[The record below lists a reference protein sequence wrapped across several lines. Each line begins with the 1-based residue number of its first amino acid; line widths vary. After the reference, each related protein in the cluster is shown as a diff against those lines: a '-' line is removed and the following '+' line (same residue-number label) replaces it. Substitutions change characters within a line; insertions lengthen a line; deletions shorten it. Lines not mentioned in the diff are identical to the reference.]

1 MLGSVVEGGSTI
13 TFRMLERSDFVD
25 EQELAAFDFIKQH
38 YRAYGELPLI
48 ETIEEECDLA
58 IPETPEHVDYY
69 LQKLHDRT
77 VYNGVREEFSVL
89 RDSLKNVDVT
99 GMMTSARNISRICTP
114 YTGQQAEIMTLAEAR
129 RLVKEAYRHNHAN
142 IGLTGIPTGHRY
154 LNEETG
160 GYQNGDLIVW
170 VARPGVGKSLAPNT
184 KVIKH
189 NGSITEVQ
197 NIRAGDMLLGPDS
210 KPRKVLGVH
219 KGREEMFRVTP
230 VKGES
235 WECNRSHILSLRMS
249 SDNGNVYRKGQI
261 INLTIDEYLATNKK
275 FKHHAK
281 LWRTGVEFPQRGY
294 TVDPYIVGL
303 WIGDGEKT
311 APVFATPDKEVVSYL
326 RQYAALH
333 GYAISQYEKREGH
346 CPRFAVVGF
355 AEGFSSLRHHLL
367 NECVVGGEKRIPTEY
382 LVNSRRVRLDI
393 LAGLLDTDGYMVN
406 SMYEITTKY
415 GGLKDDIL
423 YIARSLGLAAYASP
437 KVGRI
442 SSSGFEGDYWR
453 ITISGDC
460 SVIPCKVL
468 RKQAP
473 SRLQKKNALHTG
485 FTLESVGEGEFF
497 GVELGQDHLYLLWD
511 FTVTHNTHLL
521 IHGARA
527 AREAHKSVLFV
538 SMEMPLTQ
546 IAARYVAHAAGL
558 DPDKIRKGKL
568 SFWAERTLSDGL
580 AELGGATNFHLFA
593 GNFKKTS
600 DDVDVLIQELAPD
613 IVYIDG
619 MYLLHPSQVHGRAG
633 RYERAAYLTDE
644 IKRMT
649 LMRDRPIVCSSQFGR
664 GANKG
669 GEDGSLENIG
679 YTDAIGTHSSIVIG
693 VKLGKKRMVDI
704 KDQKEDGEIYTKGQK
719 ETYPYRHHEIMKG
732 REGETG
738 EFATHFAFAPTNF
751 SQVPVETA
759 IGRRVD
765 DEEAGRPSVD
775 HMQ

>member
-170 VARPGVGKSLAPNT
+170 VARPGVGK
-184 KVIKH
+184 
-189 NGSITEVQ
+189 
-197 NIRAGDMLLGPDS
+197 
-210 KPRKVLGVH
+210 
-219 KGREEMFRVTP
+219 
-230 VKGES
+230 
-235 WECNRSHILSLRMS
+235 
-249 SDNGNVYRKGQI
+249 
-261 INLTIDEYLATNKK
+261 
-275 FKHHAK
+275 
-281 LWRTGVEFPQRGY
+281 
-294 TVDPYIVGL
+294 
-303 WIGDGEKT
+303 
-311 APVFATPDKEVVSYL
+311 
-326 RQYAALH
+326 
-333 GYAISQYEKREGH
+333 
-346 CPRFAVVGF
+346 
-355 AEGFSSLRHHLL
+355 
-367 NECVVGGEKRIPTEY
+367 
-382 LVNSRRVRLDI
+382 
-393 LAGLLDTDGYMVN
+393 
-406 SMYEITTKY
+406 
-415 GGLKDDIL
+415 
-423 YIARSLGLAAYASP
+423 
-437 KVGRI
+437 
-442 SSSGFEGDYWR
+442 
-453 ITISGDC
+453 
-460 SVIPCKVL
+460 
-468 RKQAP
+468 
-473 SRLQKKNALHTG
+473 
-485 FTLESVGEGEFF
+485 
-497 GVELGQDHLYLLWD
+497 
-511 FTVTHNTHLL
+511 THLL